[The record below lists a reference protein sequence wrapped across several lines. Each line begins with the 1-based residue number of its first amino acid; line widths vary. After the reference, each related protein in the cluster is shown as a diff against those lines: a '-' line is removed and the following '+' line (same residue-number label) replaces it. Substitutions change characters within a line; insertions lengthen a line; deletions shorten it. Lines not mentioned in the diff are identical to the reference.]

1 MEWNINLKKYN
12 IILGSQSPRRKE
24 LLEKMG
30 LEFSIKINKVKEKFE
45 NFKNIKNAAKAMALL
60 KSNSFKKLKKNDLLI
75 CADTLVSINK
85 KILGKP
91 KTINE
96 AESMLKMLSGKKHE
110 VTTGVVIKSK
120 TKQKIF
126 CDTTSVVFKTLTDK
140 EIKYYIKK
148 HKPFDKAGSYAI
160 QEWIGIIGIKKIEGS
175 YFNVMGFPT
184 EKIYNELIKF
194 SNEKN

>member
-1 MEWNINLKKYN
+1 M
-12 IILGSQSPRRKE
+12 
-24 LLEKMG
+24 
-30 LEFSIKINKVKEKFE
+30 
-45 NFKNIKNAAKAMALL
+45 
-60 KSNSFKKLKKNDLLI
+60 LI

>member
-30 LEFSIKINKVKEKFE
+30 LEFLIKINKVKEKFE

-60 KSNSFKKLKKNDLLI
+60 KSNSFEKLKKNDLLI

-91 KTINE
+91 KTIKE

-126 CDTTSVVFKTLTDK
+126 CDTTSVVFRTLTDK

-184 EKIYNELIKF
+184 ERIYNELIKF

>member
-75 CADTLVSINK
+75 CADTLVSINR

>member
-1 MEWNINLKKYN
+1 MEWNINFKKYN

-30 LEFSIKINKVKEKFE
+30 LKFSIKINKVKEKFE

-60 KSNSFKKLKKNDLLI
+60 KSNSFKTLRKNDLLI
-75 CADTLVSINK
+75 CADTLVSINQ

-91 KTINE
+91 KTIKE

-126 CDTTSVVFKTLTDK
+126 CDTTNVVLKTLTDK

-148 HKPFDKAGSYAI
+148 YKPFDKAGSYAI